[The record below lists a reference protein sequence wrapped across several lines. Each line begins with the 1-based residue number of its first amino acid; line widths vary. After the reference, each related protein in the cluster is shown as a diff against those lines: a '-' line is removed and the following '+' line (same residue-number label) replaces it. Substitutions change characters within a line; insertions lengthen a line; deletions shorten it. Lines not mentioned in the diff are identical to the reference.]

1 MKNWLVVALC
11 GMLSSTVAFAAT
23 NNDSKDEKAVM
34 ATLET
39 MAQATIKKDIATL
52 DKIYHPEL
60 TYSHSSALLQD
71 KAEVLKALNG
81 KGVTE
86 SMTFHD
92 TTIRIFGNTAL
103 VRGGNELRNGTP
115 FAMFKLRTMYLNS
128 ENRLAG
134 RGTKELDEQ
143 LQRYGRIADDSR
155 VAGPF
160 AGLTYWRG
168 APGTAG
174 SVAPIAPEARV
185 LRSRKYGDS
194 SPSTIDGSSMYI
206 RWNS

>member
-11 GMLSSTVAFAAT
+11 GMLSSTVAFSAT

-60 TYSHSSALLQD
+60 TYSHSSAFLQD
-71 KAEVLKALNG
+71 KAEVLKAAAG

-115 FAMFKLRTMYLNS
+115 GDMHDNHLNI
-128 ENRLAG
+128 LWVLVKG
-134 RGTKELDEQ
+134 
-143 LQRYGRIADDSR
+143 
-155 VAGPF
+155 AGPN
-160 AGLTYWRG
+160 GWQI
-168 APGTAG
+168 
-174 SVAPIAPEARV
+174 VARQTTRLPE
-185 LRSRKYGDS
+185 KK
-194 SPSTIDGSSMYI
+194 
-206 RWNS
+206 